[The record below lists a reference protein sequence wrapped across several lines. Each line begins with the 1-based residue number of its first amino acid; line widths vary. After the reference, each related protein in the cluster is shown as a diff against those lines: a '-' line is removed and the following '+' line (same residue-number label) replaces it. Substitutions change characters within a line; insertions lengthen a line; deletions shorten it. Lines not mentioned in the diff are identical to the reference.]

1 MSGRRARRF
10 VGNDVV
16 DLAAARQHWDDADAR
31 WIARHLTSAEVE
43 SLEASPAEDR
53 VRLFWSSFAAKEA
66 ASKAFAQAG
75 IETPPGGFTCIE
87 VDLRRARARE
97 VASGREAA
105 ILFPRSDEEKI
116 HALALVS
123 EEAVAADDIVHGVA
137 NVPRGC
143 DPSAYVRERLTLSA
157 SSRSGLAPR
166 DAWTVGSVVGRPQ
179 FLVSG
184 RWLDWSVSLS
194 HAGRFAAWSCI
205 VPPASA

>member
-1 MSGRRARRF
+1 VSGAAVCRF

-16 DLAAARQHWDDADAR
+16 DLAAARERWVDADAR
-31 WIARHLTSAEVE
+31 WIARHLTPAEGE
-43 SLEASPAEDR
+43 SLQAAPAEDR
-53 VRLFWSSFAAKEA
+53 ARLFWSLFAAKEA

-75 IETPPGGFTCIE
+75 IEIPPGGFTCIE

-105 ILFPRSDEEKI
+105 ILFPLSDEEKI
-116 HALALVS
+116 HALALVP
-123 EEAVAADDIVHGVA
+123 EEAVADDDIVHGVA
-137 NVPRGC
+137 NVPAGR

-157 SSRSGLAPR
+157 SRRSGIAR
-166 DAWTVGSVVGRPQ
+166 REAWVVGRVGGRPQ

-194 HAGRFAAWSCI
+194 HAGRFAAWSCL
-205 VPPASA
+205 VLPASA